1 MAISFPG
8 SKSNG
13 QKFTAGNKSW
23 TWNGSSW
30 KGSTTTGGDATTFDS
45 LDSSQFLRS
54 DTNDGTTGNL
64 SVGTTSTFTTGGTA
78 RLTLSASSVLLSAG
92 ASNSDMFYIRR
103 QSAGNFAWQS
113 YNGGNSGTIQL
124 QPYGGNVGIGT
135 TSPSQKLDV
144 AGNIAVSG
152 TVDGR
157 DVSVDGSKLDGI
169 ESGATADQT
178 AAQLLTA
185 IKTVDGSS
193 SGLDADLLDGW
204 HQNEIVPYQ
213 SGSDFPLGTL
223 VTTNI
228 NSSGT
233 NGDSFVIQVTGKA
246 YGSSRP
252 HTIIAEGYLY
262 NNTVI
267 STGGTNIAGSNFT
280 YLKVMNNNG
289 VLSFWWPRHGYW
301 NSYDVHVRSSSAGT
315 NSKNRVTAITNSSDP
330 SGATKKIQINLAKSW
345 NDANDGSGSGLDADT
360 LDGLHASDLGG
371 GATVSTTAP
380 SSPSQGDMWFN
391 STTGVTAM
399 YVWSGTQ
406 WDQMSNKFSATG
418 GTVTT
423 YSAGGLNYK
432 IHTFTSSGTFVADAA
447 GVVDILMVAGGG
459 GGGGHANPGG
469 AGAGGLIY
477 ISSHGVTPGSFTIT
491 IGAGGVN
498 TNTGTYATAV
508 KGNDT
513 TGIGLT
519 AKGGGAG
526 VVWSAANL
534 ASLNGGSSGGYGTGG
549 SVNTGAS
556 TATQPTQSGDSGVH
570 GFGNR
575 GGNGTYFGNPYPG
588 GGGGGAGA
596 VGQNSPGG
604 STAGAGGAG
613 RTYDISGTSTTYAGG
628 GGGGGWSSV
637 SGMAGGA
644 GGGGRGDCALSGGT
658 GTSSRGFTNNSSIGE
673 NGSINTGGGGGGAG
687 RTGGQL
693 SRGGNGGSGIVIIR
707 YLV

>member
-30 KGSTTTGGDATTFDS
+30 KGSTTTGGDAATFDS

-262 NNTVI
+262 NNTII

-280 YLKVMNNNG
+280 YLKVMNNSG

-315 NSKNRVTAITNSSDP
+315 SSKNRVTAIANSSDP

-345 NDANDGSGSGLDADT
+345 NDANDGAGSGLDADT
-360 LDGLHASDLGG
+360 VDGIQGSSFLRSDVADNGYG
-371 GATVSTTAP
+371 
-380 SSPSQGDMWFN
+380 F
-391 STTGVTAM
+391 
-399 YVWSGTQ
+399 
-406 WDQMSNKFSATG
+406 
-418 GTVTT
+418 
-423 YSAGGLNYK
+423 
-432 IHTFTSSGTFVADAA
+432 FTSASISG
-447 GVVDILMVAGGG
+447 
-459 GGGGHANPGG
+459 
-469 AGAGGLIY
+469 
-477 ISSHGVTPGSFTIT
+477 
-491 IGAGGVN
+491 
-498 TNTGTYATAV
+498 
-508 KGNDT
+508 
-513 TGIGLT
+513 
-519 AKGGGAG
+519 
-526 VVWSAANL
+526 
-534 ASLNGGSSGGYGTGG
+534 
-549 SVNTGAS
+549 
-556 TATQPTQSGDSGVH
+556 SGDSGLGISNGSRL
-570 GFGNR
+570 GFDQTGTRSWTVKATGGNLAFAS
-575 GGNGTYFGNPYPG
+575 GDGNGTYTFSSNI
-588 GGGGGAGA
+588 
-596 VGQNSPGG
+596 
-604 STAGAGGAG
+604 TATGEI
-613 RTYDISGTSTTYAGG
+613 TTSSDISLKDNITPIPNALDKVLQIRGVTYNRNDIEDNPKHAGVIAQEVEKVLPEVVSEG
-628 GGGGGWSSV
+628 EDGIKSV
-637 SGMAGGA
+637 AY
-644 GGGGRGDCALSGGT
+644 
-658 GTSSRGFTNNSSIGE
+658 
-673 NGSINTGGGGGGAG
+673 
-687 RTGGQL
+687 
-693 SRGGNGGSGIVIIR
+693 GNMVSLLIEAIKEQQEQIDM
-707 YLV
+707 LKEKLESK

>member
-13 QKFTAGNKSW
+13 QKFTSGNKSW

-30 KGSTTTGGDATTFDS
+30 KGSTSNGGDATS
-45 LDSSQFLRS
+45 LGGASATSFLRS
-54 DTNDGTTGNL
+54 DQEDSGIGLNLNGGSLNQANDATL
-64 SVGTTSTFTTGGTA
+64 YVTA
-78 RLTLSASSVLLSAG
+78 SNNNDWGMKIDANAASGKTEYGMTIDMPASFSYGLRVRKNGADHFRVDSAG
-92 ASNSDMFYIRR
+92 AMI
-103 QSAGNFAWQS
+103 AGNYVWH
-113 YNGGNSGTIQL
+113 
-124 QPYGGNVGIGT
+124 
-135 TSPSQKLDV
+135 
-144 AGNIAVSG
+144 AGN
-152 TVDGR
+152 
-157 DVSVDGSKLDGI
+157 DGSG
-169 ESGATADQT
+169 
-178 AAQLLTA
+178 
-185 IKTVDGSS
+185 
-193 SGLDADLLDGW
+193 SGLDADTLDGW
-204 HQNEIVPYQ
+204 HQTEIVGLQ
-213 SGSDFPLGTL
+213 SFSDFPLGTL

-228 NSSGT
+228 SSTAT

-262 NNTVI
+262 NDTVI

>member
-13 QKFTAGNKSW
+13 QKFTSGNKSW
-23 TWNGSSW
+23 TWNGASW
-30 KGSTTTGGDATTFDS
+30 KGTTSNGGDATS
-45 LDSSQFLRS
+45 LGGTSATSFLRS
-54 DTNDGTTGNL
+54 DASDSFSGTLTYSGSSIALDTGGDNIDLGTLKIVGSNGVSGWASKPGIHFESPGEFRIHASNGNVQLYVDGERDADEDKKVFHTGNDGPG
-64 SVGTTSTFTTGGTA
+64 
-78 RLTLSASSVLLSAG
+78 
-92 ASNSDMFYIRR
+92 
-103 QSAGNFAWQS
+103 
-113 YNGGNSGTIQL
+113 
-124 QPYGGNVGIGT
+124 
-135 TSPSQKLDV
+135 
-144 AGNIAVSG
+144 
-152 TVDGR
+152 
-157 DVSVDGSKLDGI
+157 
-169 ESGATADQT
+169 
-178 AAQLLTA
+178 
-185 IKTVDGSS
+185 

-204 HQNEIVPYQ
+204 HQTEIVGLQ
-213 SGSDFPLGTL
+213 SFSDFPLGTL

-228 NSSGT
+228 SSTAT

>member
-13 QKFTAGNKSW
+13 QKFTSGNKSW

-30 KGSTTTGGDATTFDS
+30 KGSTSNGGDATS
-45 LDSSQFLRS
+45 LGGASATSFLRS
-54 DTNDGTTGNL
+54 DQEDSGIGLNLNGGSLNQANDATL
-64 SVGTTSTFTTGGTA
+64 YVTA
-78 RLTLSASSVLLSAG
+78 SNNNDWGMKIDANAASGKTEYGMTIDMPASFSYGLRVRKNGADHFRVDSAG
-92 ASNSDMFYIRR
+92 AMI
-103 QSAGNFAWQS
+103 AGNYVWH
-113 YNGGNSGTIQL
+113 
-124 QPYGGNVGIGT
+124 
-135 TSPSQKLDV
+135 
-144 AGNIAVSG
+144 AGN
-152 TVDGR
+152 
-157 DVSVDGSKLDGI
+157 DGSG
-169 ESGATADQT
+169 
-178 AAQLLTA
+178 
-185 IKTVDGSS
+185 
-193 SGLDADLLDGW
+193 SGLDADTLDGW
-204 HQNEIVPYQ
+204 HQTEIVGLQ
-213 SGSDFPLGTL
+213 SFSDFPLGTL

-228 NSSGT
+228 SSTST

>member
-13 QKFTAGNKSW
+13 QKFTHGNKSW
-23 TWNGSSW
+23 TWNGASW
-30 KGSTTTGGDATTFDS
+30 KGTTSNGGDATS
-45 LDSSQFLRS
+45 LGGASATSFLRS
-54 DTNDGTTGNL
+54 DQEDSGIGLNLNGGSLNQANDATL
-64 SVGTTSTFTTGGTA
+64 YVTA
-78 RLTLSASSVLLSAG
+78 SNNNDWGMKIDANAASGKTEYGMTIDMPASFSYGLRVRKNGADHFRVDSAG
-92 ASNSDMFYIRR
+92 AMI
-103 QSAGNFAWQS
+103 AGNYVWH
-113 YNGGNSGTIQL
+113 
-124 QPYGGNVGIGT
+124 
-135 TSPSQKLDV
+135 
-144 AGNIAVSG
+144 AGN
-152 TVDGR
+152 
-157 DVSVDGSKLDGI
+157 DGSG
-169 ESGATADQT
+169 
-178 AAQLLTA
+178 
-185 IKTVDGSS
+185 
-193 SGLDADLLDGW
+193 SGLDADTLDGW
-204 HQNEIVPYQ
+204 HQTEIVGLQ
-213 SGSDFPLGTL
+213 SFSDFPLGTL

-228 NSSGT
+228 SSTAT

>member
-13 QKFTAGNKSW
+13 QKFTSGNKSW

-30 KGSTTTGGDATTFDS
+30 KGSTSNGGDATS
-45 LDSSQFLRS
+45 LGGASATSFLRS
-54 DTNDGTTGNL
+54 DQEDSGIGLNLNGGSLNQANDATL
-64 SVGTTSTFTTGGTA
+64 YVTA
-78 RLTLSASSVLLSAG
+78 SNNNDWGMKIDANAASGKTEYGMTIDMPASFSYGLRVRKNGADHFRVDSAG
-92 ASNSDMFYIRR
+92 AMI
-103 QSAGNFAWQS
+103 AGNYVWH
-113 YNGGNSGTIQL
+113 
-124 QPYGGNVGIGT
+124 
-135 TSPSQKLDV
+135 
-144 AGNIAVSG
+144 AG
-152 TVDGR
+152 
-157 DVSVDGSKLDGI
+157 
-169 ESGATADQT
+169 
-178 AAQLLTA
+178 
-185 IKTVDGSS
+185 
-193 SGLDADLLDGW
+193 
-204 HQNEIVPYQ
+204 
-213 SGSDFPLGTL
+213 
-223 VTTNI
+223 
-228 NSSGT
+228 
-233 NGDSFVIQVTGKA
+233 
-246 YGSSRP
+246 
-252 HTIIAEGYLY
+252 
-262 NNTVI
+262 
-267 STGGTNIAGSNFT
+267 
-280 YLKVMNNNG
+280 
-289 VLSFWWPRHGYW
+289 
-301 NSYDVHVRSSSAGT
+301 
-315 NSKNRVTAITNSSDP
+315 
-330 SGATKKIQINLAKSW
+330 
-345 NDANDGSGSGLDADT
+345 NDGSGSGLDADT

-644 GGGGRGDCALSGGT
+644 GGGGRGDCALSNGS